1 MQIQLREEAEEEAL
15 KTLRDNGGE
24 SDDDEN
30 TQLIRSSDWATPKR
44 KKKGIFKHGNWDW
57 SAYADGQ
64 VNSSLPKIDGGDVP
78 AGLEDMARQQRAAE
92 AVGGMMNFNED
103 DEHTSSLVRDDIM
116 LLGIRGG
123 LSPPYRVPRVPRY
136 RDVYTHT
143 HRCMDT

>member
-15 KTLRDNGGE
+15 KSLRDNGGQ
-24 SDDDEN
+24 SDDDQN
-30 TQLIRSSDWATPKR
+30 PQLIRSSDWATPKR

-57 SAYADGQ
+57 SAYGDGQ
-64 VNSSLPKIDGGDVP
+64 VNSSLPKIVGGDVP

-123 LSPPYRVPRVPRY
+123 LSPP
-136 RDVYTHT
+136 
-143 HRCMDT
+143 